1 MNFMHLHHKPQYHG
15 RHRLIKK
22 CYFISILSPRLF
34 LVFQTTLHCWL
45 IFPFKCCYA
54 WGGFSS
60 KDTILLYVCTYM
72 NTHPFHINLFTY
84 AKKSSVFLK
93 NTSLQPACLY
103 PSEINCIL
111 LLLCIVF
118 LYACVCFYLTD
129 CSVKTRK
136 SIKRML

>member
-1 MNFMHLHHKPQYHG
+1 MNFMHLHDKPQYHG
-15 RHRLIKK
+15 RHGLIKK

-54 WGGFSS
+54 WGDFST

-72 NTHPFHINLFTY
+72 NTHPFYINLFTY

-93 NTSLQPACLY
+93 NTNLRFPCNLLVFIPRKLTVFYCYCVLY
-103 PSEINCIL
+103 SFTQ
-111 LLLCIVF
+111 V
-118 LYACVCFYLTD
+118 YVST
-129 CSVKTRK
+129 
-136 SIKRML
+136 